1 MTQSSLSPKTA
12 AYQTFQFA
20 VRTILRNENDLMR
33 SRHASLGTTLL
44 RRCERDGN
52 GEVDFEGTAP
62 LSSGRWQPSL
72 TTLNCRARHCGQAA
86 QRSSRPARVR
96 SRAAFYE
103 AEN

>member
-1 MTQSSLSPKTA
+1 MNKTYWQSPSIYGDNP
-12 AYQTFQFA
+12 FEEM
-20 VRTILRNENDLMR
+20 RTWLDSVVN
-33 SRHASLGTTLL
+33 
-44 RRCERDGN
+44 
-52 GEVDFEGTAP
+52 FEDTAP

-96 SRAAFYE
+96 SRAAFSE